1 MEKAPLARGRILVA
15 GDDPALAALQK
26 EAASILRAID
36 GPADAETL
44 AEADYVLALVQVGVD
59 AAGLEVPDLKD
70 RAGSVIGLGGDAA
83 DARAAVLA
91 ARKHL
96 RARGATLTH
105 RELVF
110 SPAQFGYLGLESDG
124 ARERLEILLR
134 GLIVDAEALRLK
146 REGWEEPETRETV

>member
-1 MEKAPLARGRILVA
+1 MEKEPLARGRILLA
-15 GDDPALAALQK
+15 GDDATLPALQK
-26 EAASILRAID
+26 EAESILRAIA
-36 GPADAETL
+36 GPADAPSL
-44 AEADYVLALVQVGVD
+44 ADADYVLALVQVGAD
-59 AAGLEVPDLKD
+59 ATTLDVPDLKD
-70 RAGSVIGLGGDAA
+70 RAASVVGLGADPA

-134 GLIVDAEALRLK
+134 GLVVDAEALRLK
-146 REGWEEPETRETV
+146 REGWEEPYMGEEP